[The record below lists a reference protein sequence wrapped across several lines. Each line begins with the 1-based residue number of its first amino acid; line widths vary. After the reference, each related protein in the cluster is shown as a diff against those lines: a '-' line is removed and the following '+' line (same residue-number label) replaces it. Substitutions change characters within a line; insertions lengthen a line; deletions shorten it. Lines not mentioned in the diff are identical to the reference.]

1 MGMRVHVCTKH
12 IVEYGHS
19 EGFNYTYQDF
29 KNMLCGLGCDY
40 SGEIDDTDWEVDRDK
55 YNKALNLIK
64 AHKAEIVKAAKGLD
78 IDVNGIDNISRV
90 ATSMRYACDKDV
102 AAFSESDVD
111 DVIELMERYE
121 EEGEPGSC
129 YLNFSAF

>member
-29 KNMLCGLGCDY
+29 KNMLYGLGCDY
-40 SGEIDDTDWEVDRDK
+40 SGDIDDTDWEVERDK
-55 YNKALNLIK
+55 FNEALNLIK
-64 AHKAEIVKAAKGLD
+64 AHKAEFVKAVKGECD
-78 IDVNGIDNISRV
+78 DVEGIDNIEHV
-90 ATSMRYACDKDV
+90 ALNMMFACDKTKDT
-102 AAFSESDVD
+102 FSESDVD
-111 DVIELMERYE
+111 EVIELMERYE

>member
-1 MGMRVHVCTKH
+1 MGMKVHVCTKH
-12 IVEYGHS
+12 IVEYGKT

-29 KNMLCGLGCDY
+29 KYMLEMLGCDY
-40 SGEIDDTDWEVDRDK
+40 TGDIAETDWEVDRD
-55 YNKALNLIK
+55 NFNDALNLIK

-78 IDVNGIDNISRV
+78 IDVDGIDNISSV
-90 ATSMRYACDKDV
+90 ATNMRYACDKDV

-111 DVIELMERYE
+111 EVIELMERYE

>member
-12 IVEYGHS
+12 IVEYGRS

-29 KNMLCGLGCDY
+29 KNMLYELGCEY
-40 SGEIDDTDWEVDRDK
+40 SGEIDDTDWEVERDK
-55 YNKALNLIK
+55 FNEALNFIK
-64 AHKAEIVKAAKGLD
+64 AHKAEIVKAAKGEDVGD
-78 IDVNGIDNISRV
+78 IDDIDIDDV
-90 ATSMRYACDKDV
+90 ATHMMFACDKTKDT
-102 AAFSESDVD
+102 FSESDVD

-129 YLNFSAF
+129 YLNFSAW